1 MDNLATKSL
10 VPLPGARWYALNL
23 LAELDSEGEY
33 YIDRQ
38 AGLLYFMPPAG
49 EGKLADG
56 VRGAFV
62 SHEDNALHLRGVEYV
77 SLEKLA
83 VSHSRLSGIN
93 ASAVSHVSSEAPTS
107 RDASHD
113 GASHRFIT
121 RACCATRSGL
131 ETASSPT
138 QAATAST

>member
-1 MDNLATKSL
+1 MLPSSDWPGVDNLATPSL

-38 AGLLYFMPPAG
+38 AGLLFFMPPAG
-49 EGKLADG
+49 ESKLADG

-62 SHEDNALHLRGVEYV
+62 SHQDNALHLRGVEYV

-93 ASAVSHVSSEAPTS
+93 ASAVSHVSSDAPTS
-107 RDASHD
+107 RDVSH
-113 GASHRFIT
+113 
-121 RACCATRSGL
+121 ACFANRSGCA
-131 ETASSPT
+131 TASSPT
-138 QAATAST
+138 QGATAST